1 MVASRC
7 GGKVVLPMDF
17 GFPPSAM
24 TMLAVIAFLGS
35 LALPP
40 PPRTRWESSQ
50 KLEANKASSLRFPS
64 VSQSRLSSSSSS
76 SSSVHKSSEGLKWLG
91 LVHNQVEARIFGSK
105 DWSLW
110 SFGSHWS
117 FV

>member
-50 KLEANKASSLRFPS
+50 KLEAVNTSICYASFMRKYNPNCILFKRALSLCMNNSTMEKA
-64 VSQSRLSSSSSS
+64 
-76 SSSVHKSSEGLKWLG
+76 
-91 LVHNQVEARIFGSK
+91 
-105 DWSLW
+105 
-110 SFGSHWS
+110 
-117 FV
+117 